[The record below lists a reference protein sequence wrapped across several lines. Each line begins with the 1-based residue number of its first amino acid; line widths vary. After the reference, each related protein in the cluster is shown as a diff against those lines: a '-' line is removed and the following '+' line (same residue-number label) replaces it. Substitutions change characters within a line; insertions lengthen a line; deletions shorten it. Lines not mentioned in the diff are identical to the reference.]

1 MNGMYFKSI
10 FIADIQEH
18 KARFQKFDK
27 GFNVITS
34 KENHVGKSSLLK
46 SLYYTM
52 GAEVAYDEIWDK
64 NSKLYIVEININEE
78 DYIIARFLKGFAVL
92 KMMS

>member
-27 GFNVITS
+27 GFTS
-34 KENHVGKSSLLK
+34 KF
-46 SLYYTM
+46 
-52 GAEVAYDEIWDK
+52 
-64 NSKLYIVEININEE
+64 YI
-78 DYIIARFLKGFAVL
+78 
-92 KMMS
+92 

>member
-27 GFNVITS
+27 GFNETV
-34 KENHVGKSSLLK
+34 K
-46 SLYYTM
+46 
-52 GAEVAYDEIWDK
+52 
-64 NSKLYIVEININEE
+64 
-78 DYIIARFLKGFAVL
+78 
-92 KMMS
+92 